1 MEQITLWFYSMK
13 LIKWEAVTMA
23 IQDLN
28 CYKFWIQIRIHH
40 LLITLLIFQS
50 IYQMFCLFVL
60 LIMSKISPNLCWTEC
75 RKSSYQVT
83 QISKRK
89 KSLIYIWSGEPLKRQ
104 ESSLINLYSVK
115 ESLIHWCKIIVWES
129 QVSDI
134 YRKIL
139 WKYLKKSLIRL

>member
-1 MEQITLWFYSMK
+1 MEQITLWFYLMK
-13 LIKWEAVTMA
+13 LIKWEAVTME
-23 IQDLN
+23 IQGLN
-28 CYKFWIQIRIHH
+28 YCKFWIQIRIHH

-60 LIMSKISPNLCWTEC
+60 PIMSKIFPNLYWTEC

-83 QISKRK
+83 QTLKRK
-89 KSLIYIWSGEPLKRQ
+89 KSLIYIWSEEPFKRQ
-104 ESSLINLYSVK
+104 ESNLINLYWDK
-115 ESLIHWCKIIVWES
+115 ESSIHWCKIIVWES

-139 WKYLKKSLIRL
+139 WKYLKK